1 MKAIDTNILVR
12 YLTRDDPVQVPLAD
26 AVVAQPCFL
35 TLTVLLE
42 TIWLLSS
49 RYGMVRGQ
57 IAEALEALLEL
68 PSINTPDD
76 QQVGWA
82 LRRFAAGA
90 DAADMIHIVASRD
103 ADSFIS
109 FEKKLARMA
118 GPDSPLPIET
128 L

>member
-49 RYGMVRGQ
+49 RYSMVRGQ